1 MAEVF
6 VLGSI
11 NQDFILKVERRPEPG
26 ETVTDAELST
36 GSGGKGANQSAAAA
50 LLGASVSFLG
60 RVGDDVFGE
69 PLVRAL
75 EEKGIDTSLIERAS
89 GYQTGAAFI
98 TVTPDGEN
106 AITVAPGA
114 NRAISPED
122 VDAASSTIRGARV
135 LVAQMEV
142 PREIVGRA
150 AEVAASGDTRVVLN
164 LAPTFEVPRELLERL
179 DPLVVNEHEAAFLL
193 GSRVE
198 GVEGALSA
206 APELLS
212 LGPGSAVITLGAAG
226 AVVADSSSTT
236 HIPAPQVEVVDTTGA
251 GDAFVGALAA
261 QLARDASLEE
271 AVSYAVRAGA
281 AAVTKEGAQGALP
294 TPEVVEALRDEAAS

>member
-1 MAEVF
+1 MTEVF

-11 NQDFILKVERRPEPG
+11 NQDFVLKVERRPQPG

-36 GSGGKGANQSAAAA
+36 GSGGKGANQAAAAA

-60 RVGDDVFGE
+60 RVGDDEFGE

-114 NRAISPED
+114 NRAITLED
-122 VDAASSTIRGARV
+122 VDAASGVIRGARV

-142 PREIVGRA
+142 PKEVVGRA
-150 AEVAASGDTRVVLN
+150 AEVAAGGDTRVVLN
-164 LAPTFEVPRELLERL
+164 LAPMFEVPRELLERL

-198 GVEGALSA
+198 GVDGALSA

-226 AVVADSSSTT
+226 AVIADSSSAT
-236 HIPAPQVEVVDTTGA
+236 HIPAPEVEVVDTTGA
-251 GDAFVGALAA
+251 GDAFVGALAVK
-261 QLARDASLEE
+261 LAREASLEE
-271 AVSYAVRAGA
+271 AASYAVRAGA
-281 AAVTKEGAQGALP
+281 AAVTKKGAQGALP
-294 TPEVVEALRDEAAS
+294 TPEVVEDLRDVAAS